1 MLSGWVPGAVSL
13 LVISDLVNIIRKIKL
28 TLTVP
33 QEMQIKVLYSLAYKV
48 NMFISRI
55 YK

>member
-13 LVISDLVNIIRKIKL
+13 LVISDLVNIIRKIK
-28 TLTVP
+28 TYTVP